1 MATKKE
7 ELTGIYRKY
16 RHLSKIPSDIN
27 EHLPILYRHA
37 IECNHITEMGA
48 GKGVSTW
55 AFLASTPG
63 RMIAYD
69 ICFYPKVNEII
80 KITKNACLDFTFIQ
94 ANVLEVEIEQTDLL
108 FIDTF
113 HHPLQLQ
120 REFDKHSDKV
130 NKYIILHDTELHKN
144 INEVFWPDVRKE
156 FNKRGISTNEFD
168 IYKNIGIFPV
178 VIDFLN
184 NNKEWSIKE
193 ILLNNNGLTILEK
206 NI

>member
-1 MATKKE
+1 M
-7 ELTGIYRKY
+7 
-16 RHLSKIPSDIN
+16 
-27 EHLPILYRHA
+27 
-37 IECNHITEMGA
+37 
-48 GKGVSTW
+48 
-55 AFLASTPG
+55 
-63 RMIAYD
+63 
-69 ICFYPKVNEII
+69 
-80 KITKNACLDFTFIQ
+80 
-94 ANVLEVEIEQTDLL
+94 
-108 FIDTF
+108 
-113 HHPLQLQ
+113 QLQ
-120 REFDKHSDKV
+120 REFDNHSDKV